1 MTMQHK
7 SEGVVSPRGL
17 DSLPHIN
24 ALDRPPLLNGALT
37 AKANYPGCPT
47 KPPPQSENPDAL
59 AGATGA
65 GIVEEQHAEDTL
77 TRLARTRPIRHA
89 RVATALFA
97 SLGLLRHGREHAEE
111 LAAVLADALGPREL
125 LLIADAAG
133 IALRH
138 RLEPEL

>member
-1 MTMQHK
+1 M
-7 SEGVVSPRGL
+7 
-17 DSLPHIN
+17 
-24 ALDRPPLLNGALT
+24 T
-37 AKANYPGCPT
+37 AKANSQGCPT
-47 KPPPQSENPDAL
+47 EPPPQSENPDAL
-59 AGATGA
+59 AGASGA

-125 LLIADAAG
+125 LLIADATG
-133 IALRH
+133 MALQH
-138 RLEPEL
+138 RLGPEL